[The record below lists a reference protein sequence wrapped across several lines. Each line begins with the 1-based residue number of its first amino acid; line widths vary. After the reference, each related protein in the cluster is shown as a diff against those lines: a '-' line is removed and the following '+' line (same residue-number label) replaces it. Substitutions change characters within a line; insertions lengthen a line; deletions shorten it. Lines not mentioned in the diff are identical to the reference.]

1 MTSVSAASGIVAQD
15 MCKSFDDHLVLDKV
29 SLAVEEGTILA
40 LLGPNGA
47 GKTTMVRILSTL
59 IPADSGSMRIAGH
72 DVVTDPDGVRAVIGV
87 TGQFSAVDNL
97 LTGAENLQLMADLRH
112 LGREAGRRR
121 VAELLEQFDLTDA
134 AHKLLSTYSGGMR
147 RRLDLAMTLV
157 SKPRVIFLDEPT
169 TGLDPRSRRTMWQ
182 IIRELATAGVTI
194 LLTTQYLDEA
204 DQLADRIAVLD
215 QGRIVAE
222 GTPAELKSRIPGGHV
237 RLHFADP
244 HLLHSAS
251 ELLAAAAPDED
262 QLVLQVPAD
271 GTVDSLRGLLDEL
284 HEARISVE
292 RLDDPYPGPRRRV
305 LRRHRQPRHR
315 AAQRRPRTTRST
327 AVMTTLAYTLS
338 DSRVMLRRNLKHQL
352 RYPSMTVMLIGI
364 PIVLLLLFVYVFGG
378 QLGAG
383 LGAHEGRSAYLNYVV
398 PGLLLL
404 TVASAI
410 QGTSIMVA
418 MDMTGGIIDR
428 FRTMA
433 IARASVLTGHVLGSL
448 IQTLVAI
455 AVLIAVAFGLGF
467 RSAAGPLHWLAAIGI
482 LALFAFALIWLAV
495 ALGLAAKSVETASN
509 TPMILILLPF
519 LSSGFVSTATMPTGL
534 RQFAE
539 YQPFTPVAD
548 TVRGLL
554 SGAAIGDHAI
564 AAIAWS
570 IGIAVVA
577 YLWAIRLYN
586 RRRAAEP
593 K

>member
-1 MTSVSAASGIVAQD
+1 
-15 MCKSFDDHLVLDKV
+15 
-29 SLAVEEGTILA
+29 
-40 LLGPNGA
+40 
-47 GKTTMVRILSTL
+47 
-59 IPADSGSMRIAGH
+59 
-72 DVVTDPDGVRAVIGV
+72 
-87 TGQFSAVDNL
+87 
-97 LTGAENLQLMADLRH
+97 
-112 LGREAGRRR
+112 
-121 VAELLEQFDLTDA
+121 
-134 AHKLLSTYSGGMR
+134 
-147 RRLDLAMTLV
+147 
-157 SKPRVIFLDEPT
+157 
-169 TGLDPRSRRTMWQ
+169 
-182 IIRELATAGVTI
+182 
-194 LLTTQYLDEA
+194 
-204 DQLADRIAVLD
+204 
-215 QGRIVAE
+215 
-222 GTPAELKSRIPGGHV
+222 
-237 RLHFADP
+237 
-244 HLLHSAS
+244 
-251 ELLAAAAPDED
+251 
-262 QLVLQVPAD
+262 
-271 GTVDSLRGLLDEL
+271 
-284 HEARISVE
+284 
-292 RLDDPYPGPRRRV
+292 
-305 LRRHRQPRHR
+305 
-315 AAQRRPRTTRST
+315 
-327 AVMTTLAYTLS
+327 MTTLAYTLS

-383 LGAHEGRSAYLNYVV
+383 LGAGLGAHQGRSAYLNYVV

-455 AVLIAVAFGLGF
+455 AVLIGVAFGLGF

-482 LALFAFALIWLAV
+482 VALFAFALIWLAV

-509 TPMILILLPF
+509 TPMILFLLLF
-519 LSSGFVSTATMPTGL
+519 LSSGFVATATMPTGL

-554 SGAAIGDHAI
+554 TGTAVGDHAI

-570 IGIAVVA
+570 IGIAVAA

-593 K
+593 Q